1 MPMIDDIDFGIND
14 TENEIVEDDLKLI
27 YISKVGTDT
36 DGNNIYHFLATKN
49 IDDVWCE
56 EWGEKPA
63 CLCSFLKPQQDQYD
77 TVFELKTP
85 ITFVLGQD
93 SCCCSF
99 QDVCDGCLALAYE
112 NIDTYEE
119 YPSIR
124 LIFYY
129 GQDIGEIDCELG
141 KRDLKLTY
149 V

>member
-1 MPMIDDIDFGIND
+1 MIDDIDFGINE
-14 TENEIVEDDLKLI
+14 TENETIEDDLKLI
-27 YISKVGTDT
+27 YISKVGIDT
-36 DGNNIYHFLATKN
+36 EGNNIYHFLATKDIN
-49 IDDVWCE
+49 DVWCE
-56 EWGEKPA
+56 EWSEKPA
-63 CLCSFLKPQQDQYD
+63 CNCRFLKPQENQYD
-77 TVFELKTP
+77 AVFELKTP
-85 ITFVLGQD
+85 IVFVLGQE

-141 KRDLKLTY
+141 KRDLKLIY